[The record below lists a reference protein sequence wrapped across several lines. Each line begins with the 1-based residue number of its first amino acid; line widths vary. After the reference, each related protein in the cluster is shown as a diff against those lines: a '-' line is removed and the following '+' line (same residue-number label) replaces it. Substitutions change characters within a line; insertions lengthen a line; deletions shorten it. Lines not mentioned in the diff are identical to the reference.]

1 MMEIILFNFISYLM
15 SNSLEFSIV
24 VEKKEVEFNPKL
36 PDEIS
41 ANFGDAILLN
51 VHGYSFE
58 SAKLTDDK
66 HFIFEAGFGRDN
78 ISSQLKIPLLGIKNI
93 IRNND
98 LVFINVAQSREKR
111 SSEIYKFLQNIP
123 DEVESS
129 MKALLMHPENRKIFE
144 SSNRK

>member
-1 MMEIILFNFISYLM
+1 M
-15 SNSLEFSIV
+15 
-24 VEKKEVEFNPKL
+24 
-36 PDEIS
+36 
-41 ANFGDAILLN
+41 
-51 VHGYSFE
+51 
-58 SAKLTDDK
+58 TDDK